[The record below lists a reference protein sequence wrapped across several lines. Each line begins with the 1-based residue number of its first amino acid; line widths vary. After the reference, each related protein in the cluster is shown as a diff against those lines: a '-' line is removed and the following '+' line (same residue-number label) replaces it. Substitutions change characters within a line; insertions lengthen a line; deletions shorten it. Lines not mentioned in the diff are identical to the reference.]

1 MGGSGKNAKKKEGE
15 ESDLTSPEKKMNR
28 RQVVGYGYQDT
39 HTAREQ
45 LWGKYKAQGM
55 TDMHFGGG
63 DRTVKR
69 ISRIRKQKDGCL
81 LFKAICPPL
90 DWLTTYRLG
99 QLFPDFLSGLIV
111 GAAAVPLSFAHALI
125 ADVSPRMGLWTCLIP
140 TLTYALLGSS
150 RHCSQGTDATMALLT
165 HGITSQYDGVDKNA
179 IAQILAL
186 MVGVVLFLFGIC
198 RVDYVIHYISR
209 PILSGFISGATIL
222 VIMSQCKYLVGI
234 DYSSSRFGFANVYHF
249 FDHIDEARWVTVIAS
264 SIMLPILLIC
274 TIVKSKMMAKMPRK
288 PSMGRKVCLALL
300 TMAPLFVVTLA
311 TFASWIIYE
320 NTDDTAYH
328 LNVIGNPKIGFP
340 SPGIDSVQPDF
351 SDLISDI
358 LPQAV
363 VIALVSYISSMSM
376 ALSYSCGDY
385 EVSGIQELLSH
396 GAASILGSVFGAM
409 PPSTGLSRTA
419 LAASSGQQT
428 QVASVVSFGVMVF
441 VLIAMDNAFNYMPY
455 CSLACIVSVSSAALF
470 DYKTPVWLWRIKAK
484 EDLATWVF
492 ALIATIGLGVTFGLG
507 ASVGLSLVL
516 IIGRISM
523 PKMAVLGRE
532 GDDFKP
538 IHKSEL
544 IQGVAVVNLND
555 SLFFGNSG
563 RFKEQLLGMASD
575 AHEIEIPL
583 FVFILD
589 FSSVTAIDATG
600 LTTLQEINSL
610 FLAHGTTLMFAGL
623 NPQVYMFM
631 RSSGIQHE
639 MKQKLFLGI
648 DLETVAEAA
657 ILEADIK
664 LNELD
669 VTSPLHG
676 GNTKLHTNAA
686 KAKAKD
692 SKSASKP
699 SASKPSKP
707 SVSVGLEA
715 STDGSGSAGAA
726 EADIH
731 LEIKVDDKNNEER
744 A

>member
-1 MGGSGKNAKKKEGE
+1 MGGTGKASKKKEDE
-15 ESDLTSPEKKMNR
+15 EEPDSPEKKMSR
-28 RQVVGYGYQDT
+28 KQVVGYGYQDT

-45 LWGKYKAQGM
+45 LWGKYKAKGM

-69 ISRIRKQKDGCL
+69 ISRISKQKDGCL
-81 LFKAICPPL
+81 LFKALCPPL

-99 QLFPDFLSGLIV
+99 QLFPDVLSGLIV

-125 ADVSPRMGLWTCLIP
+125 ADVSPRMGLWTCLVP

-165 HGITSQYDGVDKNA
+165 HGITSQYDDVDKNA

-186 MVGVVLFLFGIC
+186 QVGIVLFLFGIF

-222 VIMSQCKYLVGI
+222 VIMSQCKYLIGI
-234 DYSSSRFGFANVYHF
+234 DYSSSRFGFVNVYRF
-249 FDHIDEARWVTVIAS
+249 FDHIDEGRWVTVIAS

-288 PSMGRKVCLALL
+288 PSLGRRICLALL
-300 TMAPLFVVTLA
+300 TMAPLFVVTAA
-311 TFASWIIYE
+311 TFASWILYE

-328 LNVIGNPKIGFP
+328 LNVIGNPKIEFP
-340 SPGIDSVQPDF
+340 TPGIDSVAPDT
-351 SDLISDI
+351 STLISDI

-419 LAASSGQQT
+419 LASSSGQQT
-428 QVASVVSFGVMVF
+428 QIASLVSFGVMVF

-455 CSLACIVSVSSAALF
+455 CALACIVSVSSAALF
-470 DYKTPVWLWRIKAK
+470 DYKTPLWLWRIKAK

-516 IIGRISM
+516 IIGRISL
-523 PKMAVLGRE
+523 PKMAVLGRAGE
-532 GDDFKP
+532 DFEP

-544 IQGVAVVNLND
+544 IQGVAVVNVN
-555 SLFFGNSG
+555 SNLFFGNSG
-563 RFKEQLLGMASD
+563 RFKEQLLGMMSD
-575 AHEIEIPL
+575 ANEIEIPL
-583 FVFILD
+583 FVFVLD
-589 FSSVTAIDATG
+589 LTSVTAIDATG

-610 FLAHGTTLMFAGL
+610 FLSHGSVLMFAGL

-639 MKQKLFLGI
+639 MEQKLYLGI
-648 DLETVAEAA
+648 DLDTVVEAA
-657 ILEADIK
+657 TKEADSK
-664 LNELD
+664 FAELD
-669 VTSPLHG
+669 VGSPLHG

-686 KAKAKD
+686 KANTKESKTKDTKTKD
-692 SKSASKP
+692 SE
-699 SASKPSKP
+699 P

-715 STDGSGSAGAA
+715 SADGGAA
-726 EADIH
+726 EADIQ
-731 LEIKVDDKNNEER
+731 LEIKVDDKDNEER